1 MEIYPLKFTPIMKD
15 RLWGGDKL
23 KKLFSKPSETNTTGE
38 SWELSGVPGD
48 VSVVSNGDLKG
59 TTLTSLIDTYS
70 EDFLGQS
77 VVDRFGK
84 EFPIL
89 IKFIDAKKDLSIQ
102 LHPNDE
108 LAKKRHNS
116 FGKTEMWYIMD
127 ADPKANLIVG
137 FNKDVDK
144 EQYKASLENDSLEDL
159 LNYEEVKEGDTFFI
173 NTGKVH
179 AIGAGVLLA
188 EIQQT
193 SDVTYRVFDFNRKDK
208 NGNLRELHTELALDA
223 IDYTKKE
230 DFKVV
235 YSADKNVANNM
246 VDCPYFKTNIIDLD
260 TNYNQDISNRD
271 SFSIYMCV
279 SGEAIIENEFGNVSI
294 TKGETIIL
302 AAASKFLKINTDGVK
317 LLEVTI

>member
-1 MEIYPLKFTPIMKD
+1 M
-15 RLWGGDKL
+15 
-23 KKLFSKPSETNTTGE
+23 
-38 SWELSGVPGD
+38 
-48 VSVVSNGDLKG
+48 
-59 TTLTSLIDTYS
+59 
-70 EDFLGQS
+70 
-77 VVDRFGK
+77 
-84 EFPIL
+84 
-89 IKFIDAKKDLSIQ
+89 
-102 LHPNDE
+102 
-108 LAKKRHNS
+108 
-116 FGKTEMWYIMD
+116 
-127 ADPKANLIVG
+127 
-137 FNKDVDK
+137 
-144 EQYKASLENDSLEDL
+144 
-159 LNYEEVKEGDTFFI
+159 
-173 NTGKVH
+173 
-179 AIGAGVLLA
+179 
-188 EIQQT
+188 
-193 SDVTYRVFDFNRKDK
+193 
-208 NGNLRELHTELALDA
+208 HTELALDA